1 MSVAYEKICEFS
13 SPLSSPVEVDGALF
27 MVAQNG
33 DIFKFKEGQ
42 LKVNNK

>member
-13 SPLSSPVEVDGALF
+13 SALSSPVEVDGALY

-33 DIFKFKEGQ
+33 DIFKFKEG
-42 LKVNNK
+42 